1 MAGERRWHPLPVRLE
16 FGSAFTR
23 HVFLRAPTKGAEG
36 AAEGLALFVAAVPA
50 GWNESHL
57 RELMEIFG
65 VVAEASLVVLDS
77 APDVAGGLVRFEDDK
92 AIRRALAA
100 ATPGAEPVD
109 PPSSLARPV
118 GLDAWVG
125 DHRAAR
131 PGPEALQTRIDE
143 WFLEFE
149 AEEERKARAAKG
161 RRRPTTGGLWWRR
174 SVDEGRRRTTRARPS
189 AASARR
195 QRTSAVSRGSSQ
207 RKTFIG
213 SSSGNNGGANCTI
226 SSSNSRRTRSA
237 WRSSRP
243 VANSGRC
250 EGVGGVGVREPRRDR
265 ETSRFL
271 RYGRNSQRRQS
282 SPSAADSSTRLDAS
296 ALTPAR
302 RTAPPVPWQGSPAHR
317 W

>member
-1 MAGERRWHPLPVRLE
+1 MAKSAATKGEKTPTKALKTGAGTKVAKPASAGKKTAKHAGGAVAGERRWHPLPVRLE

-100 ATPGAEPVD
+100 ATPGGEPVD

-149 AEEERKARAAKG
+149 AEEERKARAAKAAAAADDGWTVVEAKRG
-161 RRRPTTGGLWWRR
+161 RRKTTDDEGTAVGGIRAATADQRRKPGLQPKENFYRFQQREQRR
-174 SVDEGRRRTTRARPS
+174 SELYDL
-189 AASARR
+189 
-195 QRTSAVSRGSSQ
+195 
-207 RKTFIG
+207 KLKF
-213 SSSGNNGGANCTI
+213 
-226 SSSNSRRTRSA
+226 
-237 WRSSRP
+237 
-243 VANSGRC
+243 
-250 EGVGGVGVREPRRDR
+250 
-265 ETSRFL
+265 
-271 RYGRNSQRRQS
+271 
-282 SPSAADSSTRLDAS
+282 AADKERVAKLKAS
-296 ALTPAR
+296 RKFRPL
-302 RTAPPVPWQGSPAHR
+302 
-317 W
+317 

>member
-1 MAGERRWHPLPVRLE
+1 MAKSAATKGEKTPTKALKTGAGTKVAKPASARKKKAKHAGGAVAGERRWHPLPVRLE

-118 GLDAWVG
+118 GLDAWV
-125 DHRAAR
+125 A
-131 PGPEALQTRIDE
+131 
-143 WFLEFE
+143 
-149 AEEERKARAAKG
+149 
-161 RRRPTTGGLWWRR
+161 TT
-174 SVDEGRRRTTRARPS
+174 A
-189 AASARR
+189 
-195 QRTSAVSRGSSQ
+195 
-207 RKTFIG
+207 
-213 SSSGNNGGANCTI
+213 
-226 SSSNSRRTRSA
+226 
-237 WRSSRP
+237 
-243 VANSGRC
+243 
-250 EGVGGVGVREPRRDR
+250 RRDR
-265 ETSRFL
+265 VPRRSR
-271 RYGRNSQRRQS
+271 RG
-282 SPSAADSSTRLDAS
+282 
-296 ALTPAR
+296 
-302 RTAPPVPWQGSPAHR
+302 
-317 W
+317 